1 MILDLIKKSQNNII
15 WNFLNKNLFNVNL
28 KKFLYPSIFIHK
40 FQKLNIN
47 TEELYT
53 YAREFPNTKWQKDK
67 EAYQS
72 NHDLQDNKIFI
83 HTKKEIE
90 SFLNKSIRPFFVK
103 KSLIGKFKIKSLWFV
118 IMKKNTFHHMHFH
131 PKSTLS
137 GVIYLKKENNK
148 NGKLKILI
156 PKKNIEEYRHQNITN
171 FLNHNPN
178 LIDLRK
184 NEDNHS
190 VIEDSV
196 FEFNPQINEMIIFNS
211 YFYHWVDE
219 YNDLSDRISIA
230 WDAVY
235 TL

>member
-15 WNFLNKNLFNVNL
+15 WNFLNKSLFNVNL

-90 SFLNKSIRPFFVK
+90 SFLNKSIRPYFVK
-103 KSLIGKFKIKSLWFV
+103 KSLLGKFKIKSLWFV
-118 IMKKNTFHHMHFH
+118 IMKKKYFSSYAFSSKVNFIRSNIF
-131 PKSTLS
+131 
-137 GVIYLKKENNK
+137 KK
-148 NGKLKILI
+148 
-156 PKKNIEEYRHQNITN
+156 
-171 FLNHNPN
+171 
-178 LIDLRK
+178 RK
-184 NEDNHS
+184 
-190 VIEDSV
+190 
-196 FEFNPQINEMIIFNS
+196 
-211 YFYHWVDE
+211 
-219 YNDLSDRISIA
+219 
-230 WDAVY
+230 
-235 TL
+235 

>member
-1 MILDLIKKSQNNII
+1 M
-15 WNFLNKNLFNVNL
+15 
-28 KKFLYPSIFIHK
+28 
-40 FQKLNIN
+40 
-47 TEELYT
+47 
-53 YAREFPNTKWQKDK
+53 
-67 EAYQS
+67 
-72 NHDLQDNKIFI
+72 
-83 HTKKEIE
+83 
-90 SFLNKSIRPFFVK
+90 
-103 KSLIGKFKIKSLWFV
+103 GKFKIKSLWFV